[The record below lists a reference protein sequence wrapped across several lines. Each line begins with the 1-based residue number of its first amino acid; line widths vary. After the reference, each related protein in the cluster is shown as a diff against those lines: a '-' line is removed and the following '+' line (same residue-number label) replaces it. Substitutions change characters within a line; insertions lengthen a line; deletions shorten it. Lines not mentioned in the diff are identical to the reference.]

1 MEKVN
6 LKRYTISGLGSY
18 LSGLGL
24 KSYRPSQVARW
35 LYQKGAASL
44 SEMTDLS
51 MDEREMLD
59 RAAYIGHIEFVKSK
73 GSVDTYGLARWNLPS
88 EQRER
93 GGEAPQAPV
102 KSTKRARRALRGRL
116 HPALPVEGA
125 TQAPVIDGTRKFLFK
140 LEDGNLIE
148 SVLIPDGDRMAY
160 CVSTQA
166 GCAMGCRFCL
176 TGRSGLKR
184 NLYPDEIV
192 DQIIFIRGML
202 SGDAGL
208 TNIVMMGMGEP
219 FANTEN
225 LLKAIDIITHKDG
238 LAISPR
244 RITIST
250 SGIIPGIEE
259 LGRQKSHINLAVSL
273 NSTTDEQRSY
283 LMPVNRRYPLQDLI
297 SALRRYPLPPRR
309 RITFEYILLKGIND
323 SPEDAIRL
331 AGLVR
336 GIRCKI
342 NLIPFNSY
350 PGAAFERP

>member
-1 MEKVN
+1 MEKIY
-6 LKRYTISGLGSY
+6 LKRHTISGLSSY
-18 LSGLGL
+18 LAGLGL
-24 KSYRPSQVARW
+24 KSYRPSQATRW
-35 LYQKGAASL
+35 LYQKGAVSFF
-44 SEMTDLS
+44 EMTDLS
-51 MDEREMLD
+51 KDEREMLD
-59 RAAYIGHIEFVKSK
+59 REAYIGHIEIVKSK
-73 GSVDTYGLARWNLPS
+73 GS
-88 EQRER
+88 
-93 GGEAPQAPV
+93 
-102 KSTKRARRALRGRL
+102 
-116 HPALPVEGA
+116 
-125 TQAPVIDGTRKFLFK
+125 IDGTQKFLFK

-148 SVLIPDGDRMAY
+148 SVLIPDEDRLAY
-160 CVSTQA
+160 CVSTQV
-166 GCAMGCRFCL
+166 GCSMGCRFCL
-176 TGRSGLKR
+176 TGMSGLQR
-184 NLYPDEIV
+184 NLYLDEIV
-192 DQIIFIRGML
+192 DQIIYVRGIL
-202 SGDAGL
+202 PEDVRL

-219 FANTEN
+219 LANAEN

-250 SGIIPGIEE
+250 AGIIPGIEE
-259 LGRQKSHINLAVSL
+259 LGRQKSHVNLAVSL

-297 SALRRYPLPPRR
+297 LALRRYPLPPRR

-350 PGAAFERP
+350 PGAIFEMPDEEAILRFQQILINRHLTAFIRKSRGGEISAACGQLGAEAA